1 MKTKSISQSAFF
13 NLRVLISLFVVLAGV
28 FLKLGT
34 SSNASA
40 QENRNAFA
48 LERPS
53 PESEPS
59 GVLAPGLG
67 NYPNTSLLLSTDTT
81 VTPDAA
87 PTNTTSINVSTSTN
101 FKGTLQGNPTTG
113 VVRVTDAHPAGTY
126 TVTVRAFDSGGAST
140 TKTFTLTVTTPVTC
154 TPVSF
159 AAASHFSAG
168 ITPIS
173 VAVGDFNGDGKQD
186 LALPNNIE
194 DGGTVSVLL
203 GDGAGHFGTARSSFA
218 GGYPLSVAVG
228 DFNGD
233 GRQDLAVTNTA
244 TDDVSILLGDGT
256 GGFSRAPDVFPGSE
270 PYSVAVGDFN
280 GDGRQDLAVANDLSN
295 NVSVAVG
302 DGTGRFGAVV
312 NFGTGTLPTGV
323 AVGDFNGDGKQDLAV
338 SNYGTNNV
346 SILSGDGAGR
356 FSAAV
361 NFGAGSGPFSVA
373 VGDFNGD
380 SKQDLAVPN
389 GVSNNVSLLLGNGDG
404 TFNAATNFAVGTTPL
419 SVAVG
424 DFNGDGKQDLAL
436 PNYNSDTVSILLG
449 DGAGNFSAPIT
460 LLGATGPAFIAVG
473 DFNGDAKQ
481 DLAVASHDISTA
493 SIFLRAC
500 GTTTPT
506 PTPTATASPS
516 PTATPIATPTPT
528 PAPTPTP
535 TPTPT
540 PDYSLSINPS
550 SVSVPR
556 NGGIA
561 TYTVTITRTG
571 GFSSPVTF
579 TISGLPSGATATF
592 TPNPVSGSS
601 STLQVNVSRS
611 TRHGTYLFTVTGQ
624 GGTPPL
630 TRTVTATLVK
640 RKN

>member
-1 MKTKSISQSAFF
+1 MKKSTSQSAFF
-13 NLRVLISLFVVLAGV
+13 NLRVLISLFVFLAGV
-28 FLKLGT
+28 FLTLLGFGT
-34 SSNASA
+34 FSNASA
-40 QENRNAFA
+40 QPKGNAFE
-48 LERPS
+48 LGPTGS
-53 PESEPS
+53 ESEP
-59 GVLAPGLG
+59 GGLLTPGLG

-101 FKGTLQGNPTTG
+101 FKGTLEGNPTTG

-140 TKTFTLTVTTPVTC
+140 TKTFTLIVTTPVTC
-154 TPVSF
+154 NPVSF
-159 AAASHFSAG
+159 SAAANFSAG
-168 ITPIS
+168 VTPIS
-173 VAVGDFNGDGKQD
+173 VAVGDFNGDGRQD
-186 LALPNNIE
+186 LAFPNNVE
-194 DGGTVSVLL
+194 EWGTVSILL

-218 GGYPLSVAVG
+218 GGYPQSVAVG

-256 GGFSRAPDVFPGSE
+256 GSFSRAPDVFPGSE

-295 NVSVAVG
+295 NVSVALG

-312 NFGTGTLPTGV
+312 NFGTGTLSTGV

-356 FSAAV
+356 FNAAV

-389 GVSNNVSLLLGNGDG
+389 GVSNNVSILVGNGDG

-419 SVAVG
+419 SVAVS

-460 LLGATGPAFIAVG
+460 LLGAAGPASVAVG

-481 DLAVASHDISTA
+481 DLAVASHDSSSV
-493 SIFLRAC
+493 SIFLRTCA
-500 GTTTPT
+500 TTPT
-506 PTPTATASPS
+506 PTPTATASPN
-516 PTATPIATPTPT
+516 PTPTPTVTPTATPTPT
-528 PAPTPTP
+528 VTPTP
-535 TPTPT
+535 TPTAT
-540 PDYSLSINPS
+540 PGQITLSARGYKVQGVN
-550 SVSVPR
+550 
-556 NGGIA
+556 
-561 TYTVTITRTG
+561 TVDL
-571 GFSSPVTF
+571 SW
-579 TISGLPSGATATF
+579 SGATSNQIDIYRDGVVRVRTANDGFHTDSTGDRGQATYRYKVCEAG
-592 TPNPVSGSS
+592 TLTCSS
-601 STLQVNVSRS
+601 EV
-611 TRHGTYLFTVTGQ
+611 TVKFG
-624 GGTPPL
+624 
-630 TRTVTATLVK
+630 R
-640 RKN
+640 

>member
-13 NLRVLISLFVVLAGV
+13 NLRVLISLFVILAGV

-140 TKTFTLTVTTPVTC
+140 TKTFSLTVTTPVTC

-380 SKQDLAVPN
+380 
-389 GVSNNVSLLLGNGDG
+389 
-404 TFNAATNFAVGTTPL
+404 
-419 SVAVG
+419 
-424 DFNGDGKQDLAL
+424 GKQDLAL

-611 TRHGTYLFTVTGQ
+611 TRHGTYLFRVTGQ

>member
-1 MKTKSISQSAFF
+1 MKTKSTSQSAFF

-40 QENRNAFA
+40 EENRNAFA

-53 PESEPS
+53 PESEPG

-67 NYPNTSLLLSTDTT
+67 NYPNTSVLLSTDTT

-101 FKGTLQGNPTTG
+101 FKGTLDGNPTTG

-140 TKTFTLTVTTPVTC
+140 TKAFTLIVTTPVTC
-154 TPVSF
+154 NPVNFS
-159 AAASHFSAG
+159 AAANFSAG

-186 LALPNNIE
+186 LALPNNVE
-194 DGGTVSVLL
+194 EGGTVSVLL
-203 GDGAGHFGTARSSFA
+203 GDGAGHFGAARSSFA

-256 GGFSRAPDVFPGSE
+256 GSFSRAPDIFAGSE

-295 NVSVAVG
+295 NVSVALG
-302 DGTGRFGAVV
+302 DGTGRFAALV

-338 SNYGTNNV
+338 PNGASNNV
-346 SILSGDGAGR
+346 SI
-356 FSAAV
+356 
-361 NFGAGSGPFSVA
+361 
-373 VGDFNGD
+373 
-380 SKQDLAVPN
+380 
-389 GVSNNVSLLLGNGDG
+389 LLGNGDG

-460 LLGATGPAFIAVG
+460 LLGATGPAFVAVG

-481 DLAVASHDISTA
+481 DLAVASHDSGTV

-500 GTTTPT
+500 GTTPTPT
-506 PTPTATASPS
+506 PAPTATASPS
-516 PTATPIATPTPT
+516 PTATPTATPTPT

-535 TPTPT
+535 TPTPV

-571 GFSSPVTF
+571 GFSSPLTF

-592 TPNPVSGSS
+592 TPNPASGSS
-601 STLQVNVSRS
+601 STLQINVSRS

>member
-1 MKTKSISQSAFF
+1 MKKSTSQSAFI
-13 NLRVLISLFVVLAGV
+13 NLRVLISLFVFLAGV
-28 FLKLGT
+28 LLTLLGLGT
-34 SSNASA
+34 FSNASA
-40 QENRNAFA
+40 QANGNAFE
-48 LERPS
+48 LEPIGR
-53 PESEPS
+53 ESEPS
-59 GVLAPGLG
+59 GVLTPGLG

-81 VTPDAA
+81 VTPDAVPA
-87 PTNTTSINVSTSTN
+87 NTTSINVFTSTN
-101 FKGTLQGNPTTG
+101 FKGLLEGNPATG

-126 TVTVRAFDSGGAST
+126 SVTVRAFDSGGASS
-140 TKTFTLTVTTPVTC
+140 TKTFTLIVTTPVTC
-154 TPVSF
+154 NPVSF
-159 AAASHFSAG
+159 SAAANFSAG
-168 ITPIS
+168 VTPIS

-186 LALPNNIE
+186 LALPNNKE

-218 GGYPLSVAVG
+218 GGYPQSVAVG

-256 GGFSRAPDVFPGSE
+256 GSFSRAPDVFPGSE

-295 NVSVAVG
+295 NVSVALG

-312 NFGTGTLPTGV
+312 NFGTGTLSTGV
-323 AVGDFNGDGKQDLAV
+323 AVGDFNGDGKQDLTV

-380 SKQDLAVPN
+380 SKQDLALPN
-389 GVSNNVSLLLGNGDG
+389 GVSNNVSSLLGIGDG
-404 TFNAATNFAVGTTPL
+404 TFNAATNFAIGTTPL

-436 PNYNSDTVSILLG
+436 ANYNSDTVSILLG

-460 LLGATGPAFIAVG
+460 LLGATGPAFVAVG
-473 DFNGDAKQ
+473 DFNGDARQ
-481 DLAVASHDISTA
+481 DLAVASHDSSTV

-500 GTTTPT
+500 GTTPTPT
-506 PTPTATASPS
+506 PTPSAPPSPS
-516 PTATPIATPTPT
+516 PTATPTNTPTPT
-528 PAPTPTP
+528 VTPTP
-535 TPTPT
+535 TSTPPPTATPT
-540 PDYSLSINPS
+540 ATPVRIALNARGYKVHGANTVDLSW
-550 SVSVPR
+550 
-556 NGGIA
+556 
-561 TYTVTITRTG
+561 
-571 GFSSPVTF
+571 
-579 TISGLPSGATATF
+579 SGATSNQVDVYRDGVVRVRTANDGFHTDS
-592 TPNPVSGSS
+592 TGSRGQTTYRYKVCEAG
-601 STLQVNVSRS
+601 TLTCSNEV
-611 TRHGTYLFTVTGQ
+611 TVPFG
-624 GGTPPL
+624 
-630 TRTVTATLVK
+630 R
-640 RKN
+640 